1 MSEANQ
7 GNHPDI
13 SAIIPMKR
21 KRGRPRKYPRPILGH
36 GRDVHASV
44 DLNPNHG
51 SSSHVPPGF
60 VGVNGNQPC
69 QVDRANFASD
79 AMVGQIVHGVIE
91 AAFDAGYLLSVRVSN
106 SETTLRG
113 VVFKPGRFVPV
124 STDNDVAPGVQMIR
138 RNEIPLPQENY
149 AQVHTPRS
157 RERNGTVH
165 TAQPVT
171 SKGKQVPSIA
181 SQTPV
186 ISRGNVVPVVLQPV
200 DLSNGNASEPSSIAT
215 QPADA
220 VASKGK
226 QVLDAAHPLNGST
239 PTNQVQAVENQ
250 LLHFQ
255 SQDKYQ
261 SMPSGTQKEPGVN
274 QNLAQAQQEAEAQ
287 SMKLP
292 EDDVDDTNQPL
303 SVEPLQSVQPVLHNH
318 PAVVSR
324 TLDNYRTGKM
334 TELLQVLQEN
344 MTENQTTSMQDETN
358 DARLGSL
365 ETELGDEDT
374 DNSKKCA

>member
-21 KRGRPRKYPRPILGH
+21 KRGRPR
-36 GRDVHASV
+36 
-44 DLNPNHG
+44 
-51 SSSHVPPGF
+51 
-60 VGVNGNQPC
+60 VNGNQPC